1 MKRIIMMMA
10 LAAMCCM
17 SATAQEKLFDRANVQ
32 SPVVNPDGT
41 VTFNLF
47 APKAVKVEVT
57 GDFLPTRTVEIP
69 GRGSYDAP
77 GVAALTEGPDDVW
90 TYTTGKLAPEMYSY
104 TFNIDGMTGVKDPAN
119 IYVNRDIV
127 SFTNIF
133 IVSEQK
139 GDRGDLYRV
148 NEVPHGNLS
157 KVWYNSPTLKMQ
169 RRMTIY
175 TPPGYDKGG
184 KYPVLYL
191 LHGAGGDENAWSEL
205 GRAAQILDNLIA
217 TGKAKPMIV
226 VMPNGNPNC
235 QAAPG
240 EWSWGMYTP
249 GFGNSGTG
257 PKEPA
262 VATIPAS
269 FMDIVH
275 YVDANYRTVKK
286 REGRAVCGL
295 SMGGGHT
302 FAISLAYPT
311 TFDYYGLFS
320 AGLHL
325 GTGSRNQSFAE
336 QIKNDPDFAQQSAR
350 LFGSKPKLYWMGM
363 GKTDFLYQST
373 VDLRD
378 YWDSKGYKYEYVETD
393 GGHIWRN
400 WRIYLTMFAQK
411 IFK

>member
-1 MKRIIMMMA
+1 
-10 LAAMCCM
+10 MCCL
-17 SATAQEKLFDRANVQ
+17 SASAQEKLFQSANVQ
-32 SPVVNPDGT
+32 SPVINSDGT

-47 APKAVKVEVT
+47 APKAIKVEVT
-57 GDFLPTRTVEIP
+57 GDFLPTQQIDIP
-69 GRGSYDAP
+69 GHGKYDAP
-77 GVAALTEGPDDVW
+77 GVAQLKEGPNGVW
-90 TYTTGKLAPEMYSY
+90 SYTTDKLAPEMYSY
-104 TFNIDGMTGVKDPAN
+104 TFNIDGLTGVKDPAN

-133 IVSEQK
+133 IVSDEK
-139 GDRGDLYRV
+139 GDKGDLYKV

-169 RRMTIY
+169 
-175 TPPGYDKGG
+175 
-184 KYPVLYL
+184 
-191 LHGAGGDENAWSEL
+191 AGGDENAWSEL

-249 GFGNSGTG
+249 GFRDSGTG
-257 PKEPA
+257 PTAPA
-262 VATIPAS
+262 AASIPES
-269 FMDIVH
+269 FMDIVN
-275 YVDANYRTVKK
+275 YVDANYRTIKT
-286 REGRAVCGL
+286 RAGRAVCGL

-302 FAISLAYPT
+302 FHVSLLYPN

-320 AGLHL
+320 AGLHWGKGQIM
-325 GTGSRNQSFAE
+325 GTPFAD
-336 QIKNDPDFAQQSAR
+336 QIKDDADFAKKSAR

-373 VDLRD
+373 VDLRAF
-378 YWDSKGYKYEYVETD
+378 WDSKGYKYEYVETD